1 MKNKNITTLAVSISI
16 ATVIAF
22 SNFQNAESF
31 NSETIENNCSASPTT
46 PEQETLKIF
55 SADVKIIGPN
65 GSEYNFGNHRV
76 LGQPPLSNTFGNP
89 DKITDFFYEMDE
101 MWVKKWEYPGVIFY
115 ILPDGQLDAF
125 HFNGPG
131 FKLSVK
137 GVIIEVGKPVDALA
151 GAFPNFNNYIINGR
165 TVSFTFKTPD
175 GELSD
180 EFMGIRFDP
189 KTRLVVE
196 MYNGMP

>member
-1 MKNKNITTLAVSISI
+1 MKNKNITTLAMFISI
-16 ATVIAF
+16 ATVIVF
-22 SNFQNAESF
+22 SNFQKVESF
-31 NSETIENNCSASPTT
+31 NSEAFKNNCTASPTT
-46 PEQETLKIF
+46 LQQETLKIF

-65 GSEYNFGNHRV
+65 GGEYNFGNHRV
-76 LGQPPLSNTFGNP
+76 PGQPPLSNTFGNP
-89 DKITDFFYEMDE
+89 TKITDFFYEMDE
-101 MWVKKWEYPGVIFY
+101 IWVKKWEYPGVIFY

-125 HFNGPG
+125 HFKGPD
-131 FKLSVK
+131 FKLRVK
-137 GVIIEVGKPVDALA
+137 GVILEVGKPVDALSS
-151 GAFPNFNNYIINGR
+151 AFPDFANYIINGR

-189 KTRLVVE
+189 KTRLIVE

>member
-1 MKNKNITTLAVSISI
+1 MKNKNITTLAVFVSI

-22 SNFQNAESF
+22 SNFQRATTF
-31 NSETIENNCSASPTT
+31 NSESIKNSFINSSTIPQ
-46 PEQETLKIF
+46 QETLKIF

-65 GSEYNFGNHRV
+65 GGEYNFGNHRV
-76 LGQPPLSNTFGNP
+76 HGQPPLSKTFGNP

-101 MWVKKWEYPGVIFY
+101 MWVKKWEYPGAYFL
-115 ILPDGQLDAF
+115 ILPDGELDRF
-125 HFNGPG
+125 RIKEPG

-137 GVIIEVGKPVDALA
+137 GAILEVGKPVDALA
-151 GAFPNFNNYIINGR
+151 GAFPNFNSYIINGR

>member
-1 MKNKNITTLAVSISI
+1 
-16 ATVIAF
+16 
-22 SNFQNAESF
+22 
-31 NSETIENNCSASPTT
+31 
-46 PEQETLKIF
+46 
-55 SADVKIIGPN
+55 
-65 GSEYNFGNHRV
+65 
-76 LGQPPLSNTFGNP
+76 
-89 DKITDFFYEMDE
+89 MDD
-101 MWVKKWEYPGVIFY
+101 MWVKKWEYTGGVFY

-137 GVIIEVGKPVDALA
+137 GAILEVGKTVDALA
-151 GAFPNFNNYIINGR
+151 SAFPDFNKYIINGR
-165 TVSFTFKTPD
+165 TVSVTFKTPD